1 MLPARGGMDPQGGG
15 LCLQASAQSSRY
27 LPVWSSTSAGLAPG
41 QVACRLHAVFAWA
54 TASQGGHG
62 FPCSCWE
69 LPGLCPDPAL
79 LLRAELVLSPSLPP
93 SPPGSPLPDLQ
104 EQFSPP
110 EIAPPLLVK
119 LVEAIEKK
127 GKGAML
133 NTGNVDT
140 P

>member
-1 MLPARGGMDPQGGG
+1 MPGWLLGRFLAGCMPCLPGPQPH
-15 LCLQASAQSSRY
+15 SR
-27 LPVWSSTSAGLAPG
+27 
-41 QVACRLHAVFAWA
+41 
-54 TASQGGHG
+54 GHG

-69 LPGLCPDPAL
+69 LPGLLCPGPAL

-133 NTGNVDT
+133 STGDADAPQNPT
-140 P
+140 MRAELCGTHRTQLLSSSSLR

>member
-1 MLPARGGMDPQGGG
+1 MLCWLLGRLLAGSM
-15 LCLQASAQSSRY
+15 LCLPGSQPHSR
-27 LPVWSSTSAGLAPG
+27 
-41 QVACRLHAVFAWA
+41 
-54 TASQGGHG
+54 GHG

-69 LPGLCPDPAL
+69 LPGLCPGPAL

-110 EIAPPLLVK
+110 EVAPPLLVK

-133 NTGNVDT
+133 SIGGADT
-140 P
+140 PQKPTTRAELCGTHRAQLISCSSLG